1 MFSVLLIQI
10 DFVCLNF
17 PGVVTEAFL
26 VCLNLKQ
33 KVGTFVVGFPTQM
46 VDAGKT
52 IYHTHTYLCAI
63 FCSTAGFA
71 SNDATYMGLEDADDT
86 FDTGADVVVEHIL
99 LLLISLSDS
108 RQPKTVV
115 LNFPMKFVRR

>member
-1 MFSVLLIQI
+1 MP
-10 DFVCLNF
+10 D
-17 PGVVTEAFL
+17 E
-26 VCLNLKQ
+26 
-33 KVGTFVVGFPTQM
+33 
-46 VDAGKT
+46 
-52 IYHTHTYLCAI
+52 
-63 FCSTAGFA
+63 
-71 SNDATYMGLEDADDT
+71 DDT